1 MIIEAHGFASKVGPA
16 GTEPLAVASGIKTQ
30 PPVITEATLSW
41 KIKLQSKIV
50 ISA

>member
-1 MIIEAHGFASKVGPA
+1 MNGFAPKVGPA
-16 GTEPLAVASGIKTQ
+16 GAEPFAVASGIKTQ

-41 KIKLQSKIV
+41 PDQIIEQIV